1 MPHLVATLI
10 YLSQIYSYYIKG
22 DRSPL
27 TSDNHGPTLD
37 NVSCETQKTQDVEP
51 MLDYC

>member
-27 TSDNHGPTLD
+27 NETAARGDSQRNTRCLNGDSVVNTLW
-37 NVSCETQKTQDVEP
+37 S
-51 MLDYC
+51 